1 MLRAYVALVLL
12 GIIWGTNFIYMKWAT
27 ILISPS
33 QTVFLRVLF
42 GFLPLLVIA
51 IYTRAIN
58 RQQLRYLPHFTVM
71 SVLVT
76 TLYYYGFVAGTALLP
91 TSIAGLLSGSIPI
104 FTFLASIIFLREEQ
118 PTKRMTLGIILGF
131 LGIILSARPWESTQ
145 EIPLMGIV
153 WMIVGTLSVG
163 CSFVYARY
171 FLSPLNLPP
180 VALATWQSGIATL
193 TLLLLTDFDHITAI
207 TSDIHT
213 LWGVIIGLGMLGTG
227 GAFFIYYYI
236 IQKLGPVKAAG
247 ATYIAPIVAVIIGA
261 MIGES
266 IGVIELLA
274 LVLILGGVVLI
285 QLPKNT

>member
-71 SVLVT
+71 SVLAT

-207 TSDIHT
+207 TSDIHA